1 VFHVT
6 TLHEQHAQRGLRSWS
21 RTRWLILGALALA
34 AIAVVVLLIVYAGGG
49 SSGGGGGGGY

>member
-1 VFHVT
+1 MT

-34 AIAVVVLLIVYAGGG
+34 AIAVVVLLIYAGGG
-49 SSGGGGGGGY
+49 SGGGGGGGY

>member
-34 AIAVVVLLIVYAGGG
+34 AIAVVVLLILYAGGG
-49 SSGGGGGGGY
+49 GGGGGGGGY